1 MNKTE
6 EKPEEKVE
14 RLMLKAMEIAN
25 ENSIP
30 YVLLTKKKSFIGG
43 GTAREL
49 FAISVCAEVR
59 IAREIGLSLED
70 LIEEVTEATKLA
82 YQAFEEFEE
91 ERK

>member
-14 RLMLKAMEIAN
+14 RLMLEAMEIAN

-30 YVLLTKKKSFIGG
+30 CVLLTKRKSLVGG

-70 LIEEVTEATKLA
+70 LIEEVTEATKMA
-82 YQAFEEFEE
+82 YQAFEELE